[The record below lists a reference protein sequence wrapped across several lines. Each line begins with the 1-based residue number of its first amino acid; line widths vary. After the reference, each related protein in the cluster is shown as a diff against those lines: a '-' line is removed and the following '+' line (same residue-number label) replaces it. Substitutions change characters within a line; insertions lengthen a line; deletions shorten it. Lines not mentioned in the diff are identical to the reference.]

1 MQTKNPLVRSRLP
14 VLASRLSSSGRQAMS
29 SLVPEAAIS
38 VEAIEKFAFHR
49 RAAAGEPFCS
59 HSKSRASLLSPGF
72 LSKGV
77 GAKRLRCWEPMA
89 PANPRCS
96 ALLATL
102 LLPTRGRA
110 LAAGHH
116 AVRGLRAV
124 RLLACDSVP
133 HLKKP
138 TGTASPEIIV
148 SKVPQPKRPAPRHGT
163 GPMDEEAKSLRT
175 SFSWCSL

>member
-1 MQTKNPLVRSRLP
+1 MQTKNPLVCSRLP
-14 VLASRLSSSGRQAMS
+14 VLASRLSSSGRQAIS
-29 SLVPEAAIS
+29 SLMPEAAIS
-38 VEAIEKFAFHR
+38 VEAVEKFSFHR

-96 ALLATL
+96 ALL
-102 LLPTRGRA
+102 PTRGRA
-110 LAAGHH
+110 LAAGHD

-133 HLKKP
+133 HLKNL
-138 TGTASPEIIV
+138 TGTVSPEIIV